1 MKRIECVPA
10 ARVAAALCLAVASGL
25 AMSQQPAP
33 KDSAASMVVPPSAAS
48 GSARVDNAN
57 NPDNMPVKRPDKPT
71 GDKITRK
78 PPASAA
84 NAK

>member
-10 ARVAAALCLAVASGL
+10 VRVAAALFLAVASGL
-25 AMSQQPAP
+25 AMPQQPAK
-33 KDSAASMVVPPSAAS
+33 KDSAASMVVPPSAAP
-48 GSARVDNAN
+48 GNTRADNAN

-71 GDKITRK
+71 RDKITRE

>member
-1 MKRIECVPA
+1 MKRIEIASA
-10 ARVAAALCLAVASGL
+10 AQIAAASCLAVVSEL
-25 AMSQQPAP
+25 AMAQQPAP
-33 KDSAASMVVPPSAAS
+33 NDSAASMAVPPSAAS
-48 GSARVDNAN
+48 GSARVDHPD

-71 GDKITRK
+71 RDNITRA

>member
-1 MKRIECVPA
+1 MKRIEWVPA
-10 ARVAAALCLAVASGL
+10 ARIAAALFLAVASGL
-25 AMSQQPAP
+25 AMPQQPAP
-33 KDSAASMVVPPSAAS
+33 KDTAGSMAVPPSAAS
-48 GSARVDNAN
+48 GGARVDNAN

-71 GDKITRK
+71 RDKITRE